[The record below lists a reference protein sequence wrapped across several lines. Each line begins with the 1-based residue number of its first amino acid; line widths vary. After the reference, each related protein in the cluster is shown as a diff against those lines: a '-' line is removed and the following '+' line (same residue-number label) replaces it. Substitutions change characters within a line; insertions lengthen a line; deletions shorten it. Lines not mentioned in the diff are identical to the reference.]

1 MNSLTSIASSG
12 LQSAQLRLNAA
23 ANNVANAQTEG
34 YRRDVV
40 QATAGPAGG
49 VSTRVDKAPQPGAD
63 LAQDLVAQ
71 KSATYAFKA
80 NLRVLQTADDTLGR
94 LLDVRA

>member
-12 LQSAQLRLNAA
+12 LQSAQVRMNAA
-23 ANNVANAQTEG
+23 ANNVANLQTPG
-34 YRRDVV
+34 FRRDEV
-40 QATAGPAGG
+40 QSTAQASGG
-49 VSTRVDKAPQPGAD
+49 VSSQVSKAPQPGAD
-63 LAQDLVAQ
+63 LARDLVEQ

-80 NLRVLQTADDTLGR
+80 NLQALKTADETLGR

>member
-34 YRRDVV
+34 YRRDLV
-40 QATAGPAGG
+40 QATAQADGG
-49 VSTRVDKAPQPGAD
+49 VTTRVDKAPAAGAD
-63 LAQDLVAQ
+63 LTRDLVEQ
-71 KSATYAFKA
+71 KAAAYTFKA
-80 NLRVLQTADDTLGR
+80 NLQALKTADETLGR

>member
-71 KSATYAFKA
+71 KSATYSYKA
-80 NLRVLQTADDTLGR
+80 NMRLLQTADDTMRR